1 MVEDDRRLAAVIAR
15 GLSEGGHVVDVRHD
29 GLTAQDEAEHGRYD
43 AIVLDVMLPARDGLY
58 VARSLRNAGN
68 TTPILIVTSRDTPED
83 VVSGIDAGAD
93 DYLRKPFAF
102 AELEARLR
110 SITRRAA
117 PPQRDELRVG
127 DLVLD
132 LGTRDVRRGD
142 ANVILTARETAFLE
156 FFMRN
161 AGRVLTRRMIE
172 DAMRARDREP
182 ASNVIDV
189 YVRRLRT
196 KLSPRG
202 EPLLIHTIRGA
213 GYKLADFATDA

>member
-43 AIVLDVMLPARDGLY
+43 AIVLDVMLPARDGLC